1 VLCPSCGRDNRE
13 DASFCKGCGAKL
25 ARACPSCGADLE
37 ADASFCDKCGTRVT
51 EAPPPTPTPAPTP
64 TVPTSFAAGR
74 YQVKRFLGEGGR
86 KRVYLAHDTRLD
98 RDVAF
103 SLIKTE
109 GLDASGLA
117 RVRRE
122 AQAMGR
128 LGSHPH
134 IVTVHDIGDENR
146 QPYII
151 QEFMEGGSVQ
161 DIVDQAPDHRL
172 QIDQCLQIASEVCQA
187 LQHAHD
193 RGIIH
198 RDVKPGN
205 IWLTADGH
213 GRLGDFGL
221 AVAIDLSRLTQAG
234 MMVGTVA
241 YMPPEQALGG
251 KVDAR
256 SDLYGLGATLYE
268 MACGRPPFSGHDPV
282 AVISQHLNTPPVAPS
297 FHNPSLPPA
306 FNDLILK
313 LLAKNPQDRSSSA
326 EEVLAA
332 LQALREQVEQGE
344 VVATVEPAAA
354 PIGRVAWGTFVGR
367 ERELAQLRERLADAF
382 SGLGSVAMVVGDA
395 GIGKTRLL
403 QEFATYARL
412 RGAQVLWGAAYEGEA
427 RLPYGPFAEGLQDY
441 VSRTSVQTL
450 RQAVTEGSS
459 VLAPLAPELKAKL
472 PDLPEPPPVAPE
484 AETYRL
490 FQEVTEFLKNAS
502 TSAPLVLVLED
513 LQSADKGSCSLLQH
527 LARRLVGGR
536 LLLAISCREAELEPS
551 HPLREALPHLRRE
564 SGFWELPL
572 KGLRESEVRELVTVL
587 AEQEVPRALVLA
599 LHQETEGNPFFVQET
614 LKHLVETEVL
624 YQEEGQWTS
633 KTAISDM
640 GLPESVR
647 DVMERRLAGLSG
659 DCRRLLQVGAVLGRR
674 FSLSLAQRVAKL
686 DEEVVLRAVEEALAA
701 QVVREQRQERRTY
714 YQFASTLLRENLHAR
729 LSAPRRERLHLRA
742 AHALEEAY
750 PDRLE
755 EYAAELAYHYREAGE
770 GAPAET
776 AYRWT
781 VKAAE
786 QAMAAHAPA
795 EAVPL
800 YRSAL
805 ELADAVGLS
814 QGWKAVLLFWG
825 LAAAQRAAGDFEGM
839 IQSFEEAA
847 REFQAAG
854 DAIGAAMAYSWLA
867 GFLPWQGQFE
877 RGLRFA
883 EKGLALAGP
892 TDRVE
897 RAVLLAMHAMGS
909 LFLHRFDTAFREVA
923 EAESLAEHVTDPL
936 RIGWLFN
943 PIAWLYWFAC
953 FPQKAREAADRAA
966 AGWEAAGEL
975 ALACYPRL
983 PSLMSATMGGRVPA
997 ADPQW
1002 LELRQLSEERLAFQ
1016 PAYLVAIYI
1025 ARQRLLA
1032 GDLVEAERI
1041 GEEVLA
1047 LASEM
1052 RVSAIVP
1059 NILEYFAVLMM
1070 LTRRYDQAEARLAA
1084 LQAAYEA
1091 AERAAFLPGPWPWRL
1106 RLCLEKG
1113 DVASTRKLLADRPQW
1128 PFEEPLS
1135 WGGAV
1140 NLLACGEALAEL
1152 GEAEG
1157 LDTCYQRLRELNGRG
1172 VESIW
1177 PWLVPRVIA
1186 MLDAVSRRWDDATT
1200 YFEKA
1205 LSLAR
1210 RLGYRLELAA
1220 TLLAYAKMRLARD
1233 APGDAEAT
1241 IAMLNEALQLYQDM
1255 GLPQRAEKV
1264 LAVKMQAQEK
1274 VAPGLTPSPRRPK
1287 RTMRS
1292 TIEQILP
1299 SALADAPSLAR
1310 HSDEQGTVTI
1320 LFTDIEGSTALAQ
1333 RLGDKA
1339 YHALLAEHNR
1349 ILREQVA
1356 RHGGH
1361 EVKSMGDGFM
1371 LAFAS
1376 AARALSCAVDIQK
1389 AFAAYNARL
1398 PGHPEPVEGSAEPH
1412 AEPVSARA
1420 EPVEARVNVRIGLN
1434 TGESIEEA
1442 GDYFGTAV
1450 TLAARIADRA
1460 EGGQVLVSEVVR
1472 TVGGSLAG
1480 VEFRDAGRKQLK
1492 GIKGRQRLYEVVW

>member
-1 VLCPSCGRDNRE
+1 LELTCPNCGSSN
-13 DASFCKGCGAKL
+13 APGSKFCNECGQRLTQA
-25 ARACPSCGADLE
+25 
-37 ADASFCDKCGTRVT
+37 
-51 EAPPPTPTPAPTP
+51 APPSPTPTPTI
-64 TVPTSFAAGR
+64 PTSFAAGR

-86 KRVYLAHDTRLD
+86 KRVYLTHDTRLD

-172 QIDQCLQIASEVCQA
+172 PIDQSLQIACEVCQA

-205 IWLTADGH
+205 IWLTADPSASSGQAIA
-213 GRLGDFGL
+213 RLGDFGL

-268 MACGRPPFSGHDPV
+268 MTCGRPPFSGHDPV

-297 FHNPSLPPA
+297 FHNPSLPPTL
-306 FNDLILK
+306 NDLILK
-313 LLAKNPQDRSSSA
+313 LLAKNPQDRPASA

-332 LQALREQVEQGE
+332 LQSLREQIERGE
-344 VVATVEPAAA
+344 VVAAVEPAAAA

-367 ERELAQLRERLADAF
+367 AREMEQLKEKLADAF

-412 RGAQVLWGAAYEGEA
+412 RGAQVLWGGAYEGEA
-427 RLPYGPFAEGLQDY
+427 RLPYGPFAEALRDY
-441 VSRTSVQTL
+441 VSRTSVEAL
-450 RQAVTEGSS
+450 RLAVTEGSS
-459 VLAPLAPELKAKL
+459 VLAPMAPELKVKL
-472 PDLPEPPPVAPE
+472 PDLPEPPPVAAE
-484 AETYRL
+484 AEAYRL
-490 FQEVTEFLKNAS
+490 FQEVTEFLKKAS

-513 LQSADKGSCSLLQH
+513 LQWADKGSCSLLQH
-527 LARRLVGGR
+527 LARRLAGSR
-536 LLLAISCREAELEPS
+536 LLVAISCREAELDPS

-572 KGLRESEVRELVTVL
+572 KGLRESEVRELITVL
-587 AEQEVPRALVLA
+587 AEHEVPQPLVLA
-599 LHQETEGNPFFVQET
+599 LHQETEGNPFFIQET
-614 LKHLVETEVL
+614 LKHLMETEAL
-624 YQEEGQWTS
+624 YQEEGRWTS
-633 KTAISDM
+633 KATTISDI

-647 DVMERRLAGLSG
+647 DVMERRLAGLSEE
-659 DCRRLLQVGAVLGRR
+659 CRRLLQVGAVLGRR
-674 FSLSLAQRVAKL
+674 FSLSLAQRVAEL
-686 DEEVVLRAVEEALAA
+686 DEELILRTVEEALAA
-701 QVVREQRQERRTY
+701 QVVREQCQERRTY
-714 YQFASTLLRENLHAR
+714 YQFTSTLLRENLYGR
-729 LSAPRRERLHLRA
+729 LSAPRRERLHLQA

-750 PDRLE
+750 PDHLE
-755 EYAAELAYHYREAGE
+755 NYAAELAYHYREAGE

-781 VKAAE
+781 VKAAQ
-786 QAMAAHAPA
+786 QAMAAYAPA
-795 EAVPL
+795 EAVSL
-800 YRSAL
+800 YGSAL

-814 QGWKAVLLFWG
+814 QGEKAALLWD
-825 LAAAQRAAGDFEGM
+825 LARVRGRTGDLEGRV
-839 IQSFEEAA
+839 QSFEAAA
-847 REFQAAG
+847 REFEAAG
-854 DAIGAAMAYSWLA
+854 DVSGAAMAYIALA
-867 GFLPWQGQFE
+867 AFLGWQGQLQ
-877 RGLRFA
+877 RGLHFA
-883 EKGLALAGP
+883 EKGLELVGP
-892 TDRVE
+892 TDRAE
-897 RAVLLAMHAMGS
+897 RAMLLAYHAQDS
-909 LFLHRFDTAFREVA
+909 LCLHRFDTAFKEVA
-923 EAESLAEHVTDPL
+923 EAESLAEQVSDPRRL
-936 RIGWLFN
+936 GMLFN
-943 PIAWLYWFAC
+943 AIAWLCCFAC
-953 FPQKAREAADRAA
+953 FPQKAREAGDRAA
-966 AGWEAAGEL
+966 PAYEAAGEV
-975 ALACYPRL
+975 ALACYPRI
-983 PSLMSATMGGRVPA
+983 PSLISATMQGQVSA
-997 ADPQW
+997 AGPEW
-1002 LELRQLSEERLAFQ
+1002 AELRQISEQRLAFE
-1016 PAYLVAIYI
+1016 PAYTAALHVAW
-1025 ARQRLLA
+1025 QRLLA
-1032 GDLVEAERI
+1032 GDLVESERI
-1041 GEEVLA
+1041 GEEVLTQ
-1047 LASEM
+1047 ASEM
-1052 RVSAIVP
+1052 RVFALVP
-1059 NILEYFAVLMM
+1059 DILQYSAVLMM

-1084 LQAAYEA
+1084 LHATYEA
-1091 AERAAFLPGPWPWRL
+1091 AERAAFLAGPWPWRVL
-1106 RLCLEKG
+1106 LCLEKG
-1113 DVASTRKLLADRPQW
+1113 DMASARKLLADRPQW

-1135 WGGAV
+1135 LGGAH

-1152 GEAEG
+1152 GETEG
-1157 LDTCYQRLRELNGRG
+1157 LDTCYQRLRELNERG
-1172 VESIW
+1172 VELVW
-1177 PWLVPRVIA
+1177 PCLVPRVTA
-1186 MLDAVSRRWDDATT
+1186 MLDAASGRWDDATT

-1220 TLLAYAKMRLARD
+1220 TLHGYAKMRLARD
-1233 APGDAEAT
+1233 APGDAEAAT
-1241 IAMLNEALQLYQDM
+1241 AMLNEALQLYQDM

-1274 VAPGLTPSPRRPK
+1274 VAPGLTPPPKAK
-1287 RTMRS
+1287 RTLRS

-1310 HSDEQGTVTI
+1310 HSDERGTVTI

-1339 YHALLAEHNR
+1339 YHALLSEHNR

-1361 EVKSMGDGFM
+1361 EVKCMGDGFM
-1371 LAFAS
+1371 VAFAS

-1389 AFAAYNARL
+1389 AFAHHN
-1398 PGHPEPVEGSAEPH
+1398 ETAEQPT
-1412 AEPVSARA
+1412 R
-1420 EPVEARVNVRIGLN
+1420 VRIGLN

-1450 TLAARIADRA
+1450 TLAARIAARA
-1460 EGGQVLVSEVVR
+1460 QGGQILVSEVVR

-1492 GIKGRQRLYEVVW
+1492 GIKGRQRVYEVVW

>member
-1 VLCPSCGRDNRE
+1 MVLCPSCGHENRE
-13 DASFCKGCGAKL
+13 GRKFCASCGAAL
-25 ARACPSCGADLE
+25 ALVCPSCGAHNEPGERFCGECGQSLVE
-37 ADASFCDKCGTRVT
+37 AT
-51 EAPPPTPTPAPTP
+51 PPTPTPTP
-64 TVPTSFAAGR
+64 TIPTSFAAGR
-74 YQVKRFLGEGGR
+74 YQVNRFLGEGGR

-117 RVRRE
+117 RARRE

-172 QIDQCLQIASEVCQA
+172 PIDQCLQIASEVCQA

-306 FNDLILK
+306 LNDLILK
-313 LLAKNPQDRSSSA
+313 LLAKNPEDRPSSA
-326 EEVLAA
+326 DEVLTA
-332 LQALREQVEQGE
+332 LQSLREQVEQGE
-344 VVATVEPAAA
+344 VVAATEPPAAA

-367 ERELAQLRERLADAF
+367 EREIEQLKERLADAF

-427 RLPYGPFAEGLQDY
+427 RLPYGPFAEALQDY

-450 RQAVTEGSS
+450 RQAVTDASS
-459 VLAPLAPELKAKL
+459 VLSPLAPELKAKL
-472 PDLPEPPPVAPE
+472 PDLPEPPPVAAE
-484 AETYRL
+484 AEAYRL

-513 LQSADKGSCSLLQH
+513 LQWADKGSCSLLQH
-527 LARRLVGGR
+527 LARRLAGGR
-536 LLLAISCREAELEPS
+536 LLVAISCRETELEPS

-572 KGLRESEVRELVTVL
+572 KGLRESEVGELISVL

-614 LKHLVETEVL
+614 LKHLIETEVL

-633 KTAISDM
+633 KAPISDI

-647 DVMERRLAGLSG
+647 EVMERRLSGLSEE
-659 DCRRLLQVGAVLGRR
+659 CRRLLQVGAVLGRR
-674 FSLSLAQRVAKL
+674 FSLSLAQRVAAL

-714 YQFASTLLRENLHAR
+714 YQFASTLLRENLHGR

-755 EYAAELAYHYREAGE
+755 DYAADLAYHYREAGE

-781 VKAAE
+781 VKAA
-786 QAMAAHAPA
+786 QLAMAAYAPA
-795 EAVPL
+795 EAVAL

-814 QGWKAVLLFWG
+814 RGEKAALLWDLG
-825 LAAAQRAAGDFEGM
+825 LAQHVAGDLEGH
-839 IQSFEEAA
+839 IQSSEEAA
-847 REFQAAG
+847 REFEAAG
-854 DAIGAAMAYSWLA
+854 DVAGAARAYSWLA
-867 GFLPWQGQFE
+867 GYLGWQGRVR
-877 RGLRFA
+877 RGLQFA
-883 EKGLALAGP
+883 EKGLELVGP
-892 TDRVE
+892 ADRAE
-897 RAVLLAMHAMGS
+897 RAMLLAYHAIDS
-909 LFLHRFDTAFREVA
+909 LCIHRFDTAFEEVA
-923 EAESLAEHVTDPL
+923 EAESLAEHVTDPWTL
-936 RIGWLFN
+936 GHVFN
-943 PIAWLYWFAC
+943 GIAYLYWLAC
-953 FPQKAREAADRAA
+953 FPQKAQEACDRAA
-966 AGWEAAGEL
+966 AAFEAAGEV
-975 ALACYPRL
+975 ALSCYPRL
-983 PSLMSATMGGRVPA
+983 WSLLSATARGRVSAGGPEW
-997 ADPQW
+997 AD
-1002 LELRQLSEERLAFQ
+1002 LHRMSEQRLAFR
-1016 PAYLVAIYI
+1016 PAYTAALYVAW
-1025 ARQRLLA
+1025 QRLLA
-1032 GDLVEAERI
+1032 GDLAEAERI
-1041 GEEVLA
+1041 GEETLT

-1052 RVSAIVP
+1052 GVFGIVP
-1059 NILEYFAVLMM
+1059 LLLEQSAVLMT
-1070 LTRRYDQAEARLAA
+1070 LTRRYDEAEARLAA
-1084 LQAAYEA
+1084 LEA
-1091 AERAAFLPGPWPWRL
+1091 TVRRPGGWLAGSWPYRIRL
-1106 RLCLEKG
+1106 RLEKG
-1113 DVASTRKLLADRPQW
+1113 DTASARELLADRPQW

-1135 WGGAV
+1135 VGGAH

-1152 GEAEG
+1152 GETEG
-1157 LDTCYQRLRELNGRG
+1157 LDACYQRLRELNGRG
-1172 VESIW
+1172 IEVLG
-1177 PWLVPRVIA
+1177 PLVPRVIA

-1220 TLLAYAKMRLARD
+1220 TLLPYARMRLARA
-1233 APGDAEAT
+1233 APGDAEAAT
-1241 IAMLNEALQLYQDM
+1241 AMLNEALQLYQDI
-1255 GLPQRAEKV
+1255 GLPQRVEKV

-1274 VAPGLTPSPRRPK
+1274 VAPGLTPSPPRAK
-1287 RTMRS
+1287 RTLRS

-1361 EVKSMGDGFM
+1361 EVKCMGDGFM
-1371 LAFAS
+1371 VAFAS

-1389 AFAAYNARL
+1389 AFAAYNQER
-1398 PGHPEPVEGSAEPH
+1398 PEEPI
-1412 AEPVSARA
+1412 S
-1420 EPVEARVNVRIGLN
+1420 VRIGLN

-1450 TLAARIADRA
+1450 TLAARIADKA
-1460 EGGQVLVSEVVR
+1460 QGGQVLVSEVVR

-1492 GIKGRQRLYEVVW
+1492 GIKGRQRVYEAVW

>member
-1 VLCPSCGRDNRE
+1 VGQKFCDSCGQAVGE
-13 DASFCKGCGAKL
+13 PA
-25 ARACPSCGADLE
+25 
-37 ADASFCDKCGTRVT
+37 
-51 EAPPPTPTPAPTP
+51 APTTPTPTPTIA
-64 TVPTSFAAGR
+64 TSFAAGR

-117 RVRRE
+117 RARRE

-128 LGSHPH
+128 LGSHPN

-172 QIDQCLQIASEVCQA
+172 PVDQCLQVASEVCQA

-213 GRLGDFGL
+213 ARLGDFGL

-313 LLAKNPQDRSSSA
+313 LLAKNPQDRPSSA
-326 EEVLAA
+326 NEVLAA
-332 LQALREQVEQGE
+332 LQSLREQIEQGE
-344 VVATVEPAAA
+344 VVAAPELPAVT

-367 ERELAQLRERLADAF
+367 EREMEQLKERLADAF

-427 RLPYGPFAEGLQDY
+427 RLPYGPFAEALQDY

-472 PDLPEPPPVAPE
+472 PDLPEPPPVAAE
-484 AETYRL
+484 AEAYRL

-502 TSAPLVLVLED
+502 TSAPLLLVLED
-513 LQSADKGSCSLLQH
+513 LQWADKGSCSLLQH
-527 LARRLVGGR
+527 LARRLAGSR
-536 LLLAISCREAELEPS
+536 LLVAISCREAELEPS
-551 HPLREALPHLRRE
+551 HPLRETLPHLRRE

-587 AEQEVPRALVLA
+587 AEQEVPQPLVLA

-614 LKHLVETEVL
+614 LKHLIETEVL
-624 YQEEGQWTS
+624 YQEEGRWTS
-633 KTAISDM
+633 KAAISDF

-647 DVMERRLAGLSG
+647 EVMERRLAGLSQE
-659 DCRRLLQVGAVLGRR
+659 CRRLLQVGAVLGRR
-674 FSLSLAQRVAKL
+674 FSLSLAQQVAEL

-701 QVVREQRQERRTY
+701 QVVREQRLERRTY
-714 YQFASTLLRENLHAR
+714 YQFTSTLLRENLHGR

-742 AHALEEAY
+742 AHILEEAY

-755 EYAAELAYHYREAGE
+755 GYAAELAYHYREAGE

-781 VKAAE
+781 VKAAQ
-786 QAMAAHAPA
+786 QAVAARAPA
-795 EAVPL
+795 EAVSL

-814 QGWKAVLLFWG
+814 QAEKAALLRD
-825 LAAAQRAAGDFEGM
+825 LADAQQGTGDVEGVIESLEEAGRQFEAAGDVV
-839 IQSFEEAA
+839 
-847 REFQAAG
+847 
-854 DAIGAAMAYSWLA
+854 GAVRAYGWVSGYLV
-867 GFLPWQGQFE
+867 WQGRLKVAHQ
-877 RGLRFA
+877 FA
-883 EKGLALAGP
+883 EKGMELVGLA
-892 TDRVE
+892 DRAE
-897 RAVLLAMHAMGS
+897 RAVLLAVHAYHS
-909 LFLHRFDTAFREVA
+909 LSFHRFDTAFKEAA
-923 EAESLAEHVTDPL
+923 EAESLAENVTDPWTL
-936 RIGWLFN
+936 GNLFN
-943 PIAWLYWFAC
+943 TIAWLYWFAC
-953 FPQKAREAADRAA
+953 FPQKARKTGDRAVA
-966 AGWEAAGEL
+966 EFEAAGEG
-975 ALACYPRL
+975 ALACYATL
-983 PSLMSATMGGRVPA
+983 GSLMPATAQGRVPA
-997 ADPQW
+997 PGPEWPD
-1002 LELRQLSEERLAFQ
+1002 LRQISEQRLAFL
-1016 PAYLVAIYI
+1016 PACLAAIWI
-1025 ARQRLLA
+1025 ARQHLMA
-1032 GDLVEAERI
+1032 GDLVESERI
-1041 GEEVLA
+1041 GEEALTRSTDMRIFALVPLVLEH
-1047 LASEM
+1047 S
-1052 RVSAIVP
+1052 
-1059 NILEYFAVLMM
+1059 AVLMM
-1070 LTRRYDQAEARLAA
+1070 LTNRYDQAEARLAA

-1091 AERAAFLPGPWPWRL
+1091 AGRAVFLAGPWPWRV

-1113 DVASTRKLLADRPQW
+1113 DLASARKLLADRPQW

-1135 WGGAV
+1135 LGGSY
-1140 NLLACGEALAEL
+1140 NLLAFGEALAEL
-1152 GEAEG
+1152 GETEG
-1157 LDTCYQRLRELNGRG
+1157 LDACYQRLHELNGRG
-1172 VESIW
+1172 MKFVP

-1186 MLDAVSRRWDDATT
+1186 MLDAVSKRWDDAST

-1233 APGDAEAT
+1233 APGDAEAAT
-1241 IAMLNEALQLYQDM
+1241 AMLNEALQLYQDM

-1264 LAVKMQAQEK
+1264 LAVKMQAQER
-1274 VAPGLTPSPRRPK
+1274 VAPGLTPPPRAK

-1299 SALADAPSLAR
+1299 SALADAPGLAR
-1310 HSDEQGTVTI
+1310 HSDERGTVTI

-1339 YHALLAEHNR
+1339 YHALLSEHNR

-1371 LAFAS
+1371 VAFAS

-1389 AFAAYNARL
+1389 AFAARNA
-1398 PGHPEPVEGSAEPH
+1398 AQ
-1412 AEPVSARA
+1412 A
-1420 EPVEARVNVRIGLN
+1420 EPVEAPINVRIGLN

-1450 TLAARIADRA
+1450 TLAARIAARA
-1460 EGGQVLVSEVVR
+1460 EGGQILVSEVVR
-1472 TVGGSLAG
+1472 AVGGSLAG

-1492 GIKGRQRLYEVVW
+1492 GIKGRQRVYEVVW

>member
-1 VLCPSCGRDNRE
+1 MLCPSCGLENRE
-13 DASFCKGCGAKL
+13 DATFCLKCGGRFAVT
-25 ARACPSCGADLE
+25 CPSCQRELPPE
-37 ADASFCDKCGTRVT
+37 AEFCDKCGGSLAEV
-51 EAPPPTPTPAPTP
+51 APSPPTPTP

-134 IVTVHDIGDENR
+134 IVTVHDIGDEDR

-172 QIDQCLQIASEVCQA
+172 PIDQSLQIAAEVCQA

-205 IWLTADGH
+205 IWLTADPSASSGQAIA
-213 GRLGDFGL
+213 RLGDFGL

-268 MACGRPPFSGHDPV
+268 MVCGRPPFSGHDPV

-306 FNDLILK
+306 LNALILK
-313 LLAKNPQDRSSSA
+313 LLAKNSQDRPSSA
-326 EEVLAA
+326 DEVHAA
-332 LQALREQVEQGE
+332 LQTLREQVERGE
-344 VVATVEPAAA
+344 VVAPAEPAAAA

-367 ERELAQLRERLADAF
+367 EREIEQLKEKLADAF
-382 SGLGSVAMVVGDA
+382 SGLGSVVMVVGDA

-427 RLPYGPFAEGLQDY
+427 RLPYGPFAEALRDY
-441 VSRTSVQTL
+441 VSRTSVETL

-459 VLAPLAPELKAKL
+459 VLAPMAPELKAKL
-472 PDLPEPPPVAPE
+472 PDLPEPPPVAAE
-484 AETYRL
+484 AEAYRL

-513 LQSADKGSCSLLQH
+513 LQWADKGSCSLLQH
-527 LARRLVGGR
+527 LARRLAGSR
-536 LLLAISCREAELEPS
+536 LLVAISCREAELEPS
-551 HPLREALPHLRRE
+551 HPIREALPHLRRE

-572 KGLRESEVRELVTVL
+572 KGLRESEVRELITVL
-587 AEQEVPRALVLA
+587 AEHEVPQPLVLA
-599 LHQETEGNPFFVQET
+599 LHQETEGNPFFIQET
-614 LKHLVETEVL
+614 LKHLIETEAL
-624 YQEEGQWTS
+624 YQEEGRWTS
-633 KTAISDM
+633 KTAISDF

-647 DVMERRLAGLSG
+647 DVMERRLAGLSEE
-659 DCRRLLQVGAVLGRR
+659 CRRLLQVGAVLGRR
-674 FSLSLAQRVAKL
+674 FSLSLAQRVAEL
-686 DEEVVLRAVEEALAA
+686 DEEVILRAVEEALAA

-714 YQFASTLLRENLHAR
+714 YQFTSTLLRENLYGR

-755 EYAAELAYHYREAGE
+755 DYAAELAYHYREAGE

-781 VKAAE
+781 VKAARR
-786 QAMAAHAPA
+786 ALAAYAPA
-795 EAVPL
+795 EAVSL

-814 QGWKAVLLFWG
+814 QGQKARLLSYLG
-825 LAAAQRAAGDFEGM
+825 LAQRGAADFEGQIQSYEEAAWGFEAAGDV
-839 IQSFEEAA
+839 A
-847 REFQAAG
+847 
-854 DAIGAAMAYSWLA
+854 GAAMAYTA
-867 GFLPWQGQFE
+867 VIAFLNWQGQFE
-877 RGLRFA
+877 RALRFA
-883 EKGLALAGP
+883 EKGLELVGP
-892 TDRVE
+892 ADQRE
-897 RAVLLAMHAMGS
+897 RAVLLAWHAMTS
-909 LFLHRFDTAFREVA
+909 LCLHRFDTAFKELA
-923 EAESLAEHVTDPL
+923 EAESLAEQVTDPFGL
-936 RIGWLFN
+936 GTLFH
-943 PIAWLYWFAC
+943 PIACVYWFAC
-953 FPQKAREAADRAA
+953 YPQRAQEAGDRAA
-966 AGWEAAGEL
+966 AEWEAAGQV
-975 ALACYPRL
+975 ALACHARL
-983 PSLMSATMGGRVPA
+983 PSLGSLTMRGRVPA
-997 ADPQW
+997 VGPEWA
-1002 LELRQLSEERLAFQ
+1002 ELRRLSEERLAFQ
-1016 PAYLVAIYI
+1016 PACTAALYVAW
-1025 ARQRLLA
+1025 QRLMA
-1032 GDLVEAERI
+1032 GDLLESERI
-1041 GEEVLA
+1041 GEEVLT
-1047 LASEM
+1047 LVSEM
-1052 RVSAIVP
+1052 RISGIVP
-1059 NILEYFAVLMM
+1059 LVLEYSAVLMM

-1084 LQAAYEA
+1084 LQTAYEA
-1091 AERAAFLPGPWPWRL
+1091 AERNAFLAGSWPGRL

-1113 DVASTRKLLADRPQW
+1113 DMASARKLLADRPRW
-1128 PFEEPLS
+1128 PLEEPLS
-1135 WGGAV
+1135 TGGAS

-1152 GEAEG
+1152 GETEG
-1157 LDTCYQRLRELNGRG
+1157 LDACYQRLRELNERG
-1172 VESIW
+1172 IEFFL
-1177 PWLVPRVIA
+1177 PCLVPRVIA

-1210 RLGYRLELAA
+1210 QLGYRLELAA
-1220 TLLAYAKMRLARD
+1220 TLLAYARMRLARD
-1233 APGDAEAT
+1233 APGDAEAAT
-1241 IAMLNEALQLYQDM
+1241 AMLNEALGLYQDM

-1274 VAPGLTPSPRRPK
+1274 VAPGLTPSPHRARG
-1287 RTMRS
+1287 TLRS

-1299 SALADAPSLAR
+1299 SALAAAPGLAR
-1310 HSDEQGTVTI
+1310 HSDQRGTVTI

-1349 ILREQVA
+1349 ILREQVT

-1371 LAFAS
+1371 VAFAS

-1389 AFAAYNARL
+1389 AFAQ
-1398 PGHPEPVEGSAEPH
+1398 HSKTAE
-1412 AEPVSARA
+1412 
-1420 EPVEARVNVRIGLN
+1420 EAIRVRIGLN

-1450 TLAARIADRA
+1450 TLAARIAARA
-1460 EGGQVLVSEVVR
+1460 QGGQILVSEVVR

-1480 VEFRDAGRKQLK
+1480 VEFREAGRKQLK
-1492 GIKGRQRLYEVVW
+1492 GIKGRQRVFEVGW

>member
-1 VLCPSCGRDNRE
+1 MLCPSCGHENRE
-13 DASFCKGCGAKL
+13 GARFCGDCAAPLVDAI
-25 ARACPSCGADLE
+25 ACPSCGT
-37 ADASFCDKCGTRVT
+37 SNPVGQKFCDSCGQAIS
-51 EAPPPTPTPAPTP
+51 EPAAPPTPTPTP
-64 TVPTSFAAGR
+64 TIPTSFAAGR

-86 KRVYLAHDTRLD
+86 KRVYLTHDTRLD

-172 QIDQCLQIASEVCQA
+172 PIDQSLQIASEVCQA

-213 GRLGDFGL
+213 ARLGDFGL
-221 AVAIDLSRLTQAG
+221 AVALDLSRMTQAG

-268 MACGRPPFSGHDPV
+268 MTCGRPPFSGHDPV

-306 FNDLILK
+306 LNDLILK
-313 LLAKNPQDRSSSA
+313 LLAKDPQDRPSSA
-326 EEVLAA
+326 DEVLAA
-332 LQALREQVEQGE
+332 LQTLREQIEQGE
-344 VVATVEPAAA
+344 VVAAAEPAAVT

-367 ERELAQLRERLADAF
+367 EREMEQLQERLADAF
-382 SGLGSVAMVVGDA
+382 SGLGSVVMVVGDA

-427 RLPYGPFAEGLQDY
+427 RLPYGPFAEALQDY

-472 PDLPEPPPVAPE
+472 PDLPEPPPVAAE
-484 AETYRL
+484 AEAYRL

-502 TSAPLVLVLED
+502 TSAPLLLVLED
-513 LQSADKGSCSLLQH
+513 LQWADKGSCSLLQH
-527 LARRLVGGR
+527 LARRLAGGR

-572 KGLRESEVRELVTVL
+572 KGLRESEVGELVTVL

-624 YQEEGQWTS
+624 YQEQGQWTS
-633 KTAISDM
+633 KAPISDI

-647 DVMERRLAGLSG
+647 DVMERRLAGLSEE
-659 DCRRLLQVGAVLGRR
+659 CRRLLQVGAVLGRR
-674 FSLSLAQRVAKL
+674 FSLSLAQRVAEL
-686 DEEVVLRAVEEALAA
+686 DEEVILRAVEEALAA

-714 YQFASTLLRENLHAR
+714 YQFTSTLLRENLHGR

-750 PDRLE
+750 PDRLDD
-755 EYAAELAYHYREAGE
+755 YAAELAYHYREAGE

-781 VKAAE
+781 VKAAQ
-786 QAMAAHAPA
+786 QALTARAPA
-795 EAVPL
+795 EAVSL
-800 YRSAL
+800 YGSAL

-814 QGWKAVLLFWG
+814 QGEKADLLLWG
-825 LAAAQRAAGDFEGM
+825 LAAAQRGAGDFEGM
-839 IQSFEEAA
+839 IRSFEEAA
-847 REFQAAG
+847 REFEAAG
-854 DAIGAAMAYSWLA
+854 DVAGAAVAYSALA
-867 GFLPWQGQFE
+867 GFLAWQGQFK

-883 EKGLALAGP
+883 EKGLDLAGP
-892 TDRVE
+892 AEQAE
-897 RAVLLAMHAMGS
+897 RAILLAQHAMAS
-909 LFLHRFDTAFREVA
+909 LCLHRFDTAFKEVA
-923 EAESLAEHVTDPL
+923 EAESLTEHVTDPRTL
-936 RIGWLFN
+936 GELFN
-943 PIAWLYWFAC
+943 PIAWIYWFAC
-953 FPQKAREAADRAA
+953 FPQKTGEAGDRATA
-966 AGWEAAGEL
+966 EWEAAGE
-975 ALACYPRL
+975 AAMACYPRL
-983 PSLMSATMGGRVPA
+983 PSLYSATAQGRVSATGPEWA
-997 ADPQW
+997 
-1002 LELRQLSEERLAFQ
+1002 ELRQLSEQRLSFQ
-1016 PAYLVAIYI
+1016 PAFLAALNV
-1025 ARQRLLA
+1025 ARQRLIA

-1041 GEEVLA
+1041 SEEVLTQ
-1047 LASEM
+1047 ASEM
-1052 RVSAIVP
+1052 RIFGLVP
-1059 NILEYFAVLMM
+1059 LVLECSAVLMM

-1091 AERAAFLPGPWPWRL
+1091 AERSAFLADSWPGRL
-1106 RLCLEKG
+1106 RLSLEKG
-1113 DVASTRKLLADRPQW
+1113 DTASARKLLADRPRW

-1135 WGGAV
+1135 VGGAS

-1152 GEAEG
+1152 GEVEG
-1157 LDTCYQRLRELNGRG
+1157 LDACYQRLRELNGRG
-1172 VESIW
+1172 IEFLV

-1220 TLLAYAKMRLARD
+1220 TLLAYARMRLARD
-1233 APGDAEAT
+1233 APGDAEAAT
-1241 IAMLNEALQLYQDM
+1241 AMLNEALQLYQDM
-1255 GLPQRAEKV
+1255 GLPHRAERV
-1264 LAVKMQAQEK
+1264 LAVKVQAQEK
-1274 VAPGLTPSPRRPK
+1274 VAPGLTPPPRAK
-1287 RTMRS
+1287 RTIRS

-1349 ILREQVA
+1349 ILREQVG

-1361 EVKSMGDGFM
+1361 EVKSIGDGFM
-1371 LAFAS
+1371 VAFAS

-1389 AFAAYNARL
+1389 AFASYNQDY
-1398 PGHPEPVEGSAEPH
+1398 PEEPI
-1412 AEPVSARA
+1412 AV
-1420 EPVEARVNVRIGLN
+1420 RVGLN

-1460 EGGQVLVSEVVR
+1460 QGGQILVSEVVR

-1492 GIKGRQRLYEVVW
+1492 GIKGRQRVYEVVWERPEKGGGSGN

>member
-1 VLCPSCGRDNRE
+1 MLCPSCGHDNRE
-13 DASFCKGCGAKL
+13 VAAFCEGCGAPL
-25 ARACPSCGADLE
+25 APVCPSCRAQLRPS
-37 ADASFCDKCGTRVT
+37 ARFCDSCGQAIG
-51 EAPPPTPTPAPTP
+51 EAAAPPAPAPTP

-134 IVTVHDIGDENR
+134 IVTVFDIGDENR

-161 DIVDQAPDHRL
+161 DIVDQAPEHRL
-172 QIDQCLQIASEVCQA
+172 PIDQSLQIASEVCQA

-213 GRLGDFGL
+213 ARLGDFGL
-221 AVAIDLSRLTQAG
+221 AVALDLSRMTQAG

-251 KVDAR
+251 KVDSR

-268 MACGRPPFSGHDPV
+268 MTCGRPPFSGHDPV

-297 FHNPSLPPA
+297 FHNSSLPPA
-306 FNDLILK
+306 LNDLILK
-313 LLAKNPQDRSSSA
+313 LLAKDPQDRPSSA
-326 EEVLAA
+326 EEVLTA
-332 LQALREQVEQGE
+332 LQTLREQVEQGE
-344 VVATVEPAAA
+344 VVAAAEPAAVT

-367 ERELAQLRERLADAF
+367 EREMEQLQERLADAF
-382 SGLGSVAMVVGDA
+382 SGLGSVVMVLGDA

-412 RGAQVLWGAAYEGEA
+412 RGGQVLWGAAYEGEA
-427 RLPYGPFAEGLQDY
+427 RLPYGPFAEALQDY
-441 VSRTSVQTL
+441 VSRTSVEAL

-459 VLAPLAPELKAKL
+459 VLATMAPELKAKL
-472 PDLPEPPPVAPE
+472 PDLPGPPPVAAE

-502 TSAPLVLVLED
+502 TSAPLLLVLED
-513 LQSADKGSCSLLQH
+513 LQWADKGSCSLLQH
-527 LARRLVGGR
+527 LARRLAGGR
-536 LLLAISCREAELEPS
+536 LLLAISCREAELELS
-551 HPLREALPHLRRE
+551 HPLREALPHFRRE

-572 KGLRESEVRELVTVL
+572 KGLRQSEVKELITVL
-587 AEQEVPRALVLA
+587 AEHEVPQPLVLA

-614 LKHLVETEVL
+614 LKHLIETEVL
-624 YQEEGQWTS
+624 YQEEGRWTS
-633 KTAISDM
+633 KATTISDF

-647 DVMERRLAGLSG
+647 EVMERRLAGLSE

-674 FSLSLAQRVAKL
+674 FSLSLAQRVAEL
-686 DEEVVLRAVEEALAA
+686 DEDVILRAVEEALAT

-714 YQFASTLLRENLHAR
+714 YQFTSTLLRENLYGR

-755 EYAAELAYHYREAGE
+755 DYAAELAYHYREAGE

-786 QAMAAHAPA
+786 QAMDAHAPA

-805 ELADAVGLS
+805 ELASAVGLS
-814 QGWKAVLLFWG
+814 QEGKAALQWD
-825 LAAAQRAAGDFEGM
+825 LAMAQHRAGDFDGM
-839 IQSFEEAA
+839 SQSMGEAA
-847 REFQAAG
+847 REFGAAG
-854 DAIGAAMAYSWLA
+854 DVARAALAYSWLA
-867 GFLPWQGQFE
+867 GLLPWQGQLE
-877 RGLRFA
+877 RSLQLA
-883 EKGLALAGP
+883 EKGLKLVGP
-892 TDRVE
+892 ADRAE
-897 RAVLLAMHAMGS
+897 RAMLLAFHAMD
-909 LFLHRFDTAFREVA
+909 LLLLHRFDTAFEEAA
-923 EAESLAEHVTDPL
+923 EAESLAEHVTDRL
-936 RIGWLFN
+936 TLGGLFQA
-943 PIAWLYWFAC
+943 IAWLYCFAC
-953 FPQKAREAADRAA
+953 FPEKGREAGDRAA
-966 AGWEAAGEL
+966 AEWEAAGEM
-975 ALACYPRL
+975 APACYARL
-983 PSLMSATMGGRVPA
+983 PSLSSTTMQGRVA
-997 ADPQW
+997 AGGPEW
-1002 LELRQLSEERLAFQ
+1002 AELRRISEERLAFQ
-1016 PAYLVAIYI
+1016 PAYTAAINVAG
-1025 ARQRLLA
+1025 QRLLA
-1032 GDLVEAERI
+1032 GDLVESERI
-1041 GEEVLA
+1041 GQEVLT

-1052 RVSAIVP
+1052 QLFALMP
-1059 NILEYFAVLMM
+1059 DILQHSAVLMT
-1070 LTRRYDQAEARLAA
+1070 LTRRYDQTEARLAA
-1084 LQAAYEA
+1084 LQSACEA
-1091 AERAAFLPGPWPWRL
+1091 AESGAWMAGSWPWRL

-1113 DVASTRKLLADRPQW
+1113 DIASARRLLADRPRW

-1135 WGGAV
+1135 LGGAS

-1152 GEAEG
+1152 GERQG
-1157 LDTCYQRLRELNGRG
+1157 LDACYQRLRELNERG
-1172 VESIW
+1172 VELLW
-1177 PWLVPRVIA
+1177 PCLVARVIA
-1186 MLDAVSRRWDDATT
+1186 MLDAASRRWDAATA

-1220 TLLAYAKMRLARD
+1220 TLLEYARMRLARD
-1233 APGDAEAT
+1233 APDDSEAAT
-1241 IAMLNEALQLYQDM
+1241 AMLNESLQLYQDI

-1264 LAVKMQAQEK
+1264 LAVKMQTQEK
-1274 VAPGLTPSPRRPK
+1274 VAPGLTTSPPRAK

-1292 TIEQILP
+1292 TIEKILP

-1310 HSDEQGTVTI
+1310 HSDDRGTVTI

-1339 YHALLAEHNR
+1339 YHALLAQHNH
-1349 ILREQVA
+1349 ILREQVD

-1361 EVKSMGDGFM
+1361 EVKSTGDGFM
-1371 LAFAS
+1371 VAFAS
-1376 AARALSCAVDIQK
+1376 AARALSCAVAIQK
-1389 AFAAYNARL
+1389 AFAAYNQE
-1398 PGHPEPVEGSAEPH
+1398 HPESPIT
-1412 AEPVSARA
+1412 
-1420 EPVEARVNVRIGLN
+1420 VRIGLN

-1460 EGGQVLVSEVVR
+1460 QGGQILVSEVVR

-1480 VEFRDAGRKQLK
+1480 VQFRDAGRKQLK
-1492 GIKGRQRLYEVVW
+1492 GIKGRQRVYEVLW

>member
-1 VLCPSCGRDNRE
+1 MLCPSCGLENRE
-13 DASFCKGCGAKL
+13 DATFCLKCGGRFAVT
-25 ARACPSCGADLE
+25 CPSCQRELPPE
-37 ADASFCDKCGTRVT
+37 AEFCDKCGGSLAEV
-51 EAPPPTPTPAPTP
+51 APSPPTPTP

-134 IVTVHDIGDENR
+134 IVTVHDIGDEDR

-161 DIVDQAPDHRL
+161 DIVDQAPDQRL
-172 QIDQCLQIASEVCQA
+172 PIDQSLQIAAEVCQA

-205 IWLTADGH
+205 IWLTADPSASSGQSIA
-213 GRLGDFGL
+213 RLGDFGL

-251 KVDAR
+251 KVDTR

-268 MACGRPPFSGHDPV
+268 MVCGRPPFSGHDPV

-306 FNDLILK
+306 LNALILK
-313 LLAKNPQDRSSSA
+313 LLAKNPQDRPSSA
-326 EEVLAA
+326 GEVLAA
-332 LQALREQVEQGE
+332 LQSLREQIEQGE
-344 VVATVEPAAA
+344 VVAAAEPAAV
-354 PIGRVAWGTFVGR
+354 PSIGRVAWGTFVGR
-367 ERELAQLRERLADAF
+367 EREMEQLKEKLAGAF
-382 SGLGSVAMVVGDA
+382 SGLGSVVMVVGDA

-412 RGAQVLWGAAYEGEA
+412 RGAHVLWGAAYEGEA
-427 RLPYGPFAEGLQDY
+427 RLPYGPLAEALRDY
-441 VSRTSVQTL
+441 VSRTSVETL
-450 RQAVTEGSS
+450 RLAVTEGSS
-459 VLAPLAPELKAKL
+459 VLAPLAPELKTKL
-472 PDLPEPPPVAPE
+472 PDLPEPPPVAAE
-484 AETYRL
+484 AEAYRL

-502 TSAPLVLVLED
+502 TSAPLLLVLED
-513 LQSADKGSCSLLQH
+513 LQWADKGSCSLLQH
-527 LARRLVGGR
+527 LARRLAGAR
-536 LLLAISCREAELEPS
+536 LLVAISCREAELEAG
-551 HPLREALPHLRRE
+551 HPLRECLPHLRRE

-572 KGLRESEVRELVTVL
+572 KGLRESEVKELITVL
-587 AEQEVPRALVLA
+587 AEHDVAQPLVLA
-599 LHQETEGNPFFVQET
+599 LHQETEGNPFFIQET
-614 LKHLVETEVL
+614 LKHLIETDVL
-624 YQEEGQWTS
+624 YQEEGRWTS
-633 KTAISDM
+633 KAAISDI

-647 DVMERRLAGLSG
+647 EVMERRLAGLSQE
-659 DCRRLLQVGAVLGRR
+659 CRRLLQVGAVLGRR
-674 FSLSLAQRVAKL
+674 FSLSLAQRVADL
-686 DEEVVLRAVEEALAA
+686 DEEVILRTVEEALAA

-714 YQFASTLLRENLHAR
+714 YQFTSTLLRENLYGR

-750 PDRLE
+750 PDHLE
-755 EYAAELAYHYREAGE
+755 NYAAELAYHYREAGE

-781 VKAAE
+781 VKAAQ
-786 QAMAAHAPA
+786 QALAAYAPA
-795 EAVPL
+795 EAVLL

-805 ELADAVGLS
+805 ELADAVGVP
-814 QGWKAVLLFWG
+814 QGEKANLLLWG
-825 LAAAQRAAGDFEGM
+825 LAAAQRGAGDLEGM
-839 IQSFEEAA
+839 IQSAEEAA
-847 REFQAAG
+847 REFEGAG
-854 DAIGAAMAYSWLA
+854 DVAGAAVAYCGLA
-867 GFLPWQGQFE
+867 SFPGWQGQLE

-883 EKGLALAGP
+883 EKGLELVGP
-892 TDRVE
+892 ADRAE
-897 RAVLLAMHAMGS
+897 RAIVLAYHAQAS
-909 LFLHRFDTAFREVA
+909 LNLHRFDTAFREAA
-923 EAESLAEHVTDPL
+923 EAEALAEHVTDPRTL
-936 RIGWLFN
+936 GMLFN
-943 PIAWLYWFAC
+943 ALAWLYC
-953 FPQKAREAADRAA
+953 FGCLPQKAREAGDRAA
-966 AGWEAAGEL
+966 AAYEAAGDV
-975 ALACYPRL
+975 AFACYPRV
-983 PSLMSATMGGRVPA
+983 PSLLSANMQGQVSA
-997 ADPQW
+997 AGPEWPD
-1002 LELRQLSEERLAFQ
+1002 LRRLSEERLAFQ
-1016 PAYLVAIYI
+1016 PAYTAALYH
-1025 ARQRLLA
+1025 ARQRLMA
-1032 GDLVEAERI
+1032 GDLVESERI
-1041 GEEVLA
+1041 GDEVLT

-1052 RVSAIVP
+1052 RVFGLVP
-1059 NILEYFAVLMM
+1059 QILEYSAVLMT

-1091 AERAAFLPGPWPWRL
+1091 AERGTWMAGSWPGRL

-1113 DVASTRKLLADRPQW
+1113 DMAAARKLLADRPQW

-1135 WGGAV
+1135 VGGSY
-1140 NLLACGEALAEL
+1140 NLVACGEALAEL
-1152 GEAEG
+1152 GETEG
-1157 LDTCYQRLRELNGRG
+1157 LDACYQRLRELNGRG
-1172 VESIW
+1172 IESRW
-1177 PWLVPRVIA
+1177 PYLVPRVIA

-1210 RLGYRLELAA
+1210 RLGFRLELAA

-1233 APGDAEAT
+1233 APGDAEAAT
-1241 IAMLNEALQLYQDM
+1241 TMLNEALQLYQEM

-1287 RTMRS
+1287 RVFRS

-1299 SALADAPSLAR
+1299 SALADAPGLAR
-1310 HSDEQGTVTI
+1310 HSDERGTVTI

-1371 LAFAS
+1371 VAFAS
-1376 AARALSCAVDIQK
+1376 AARALSCAVAIQK
-1389 AFAAYNARL
+1389 AFAHHN
-1398 PGHPEPVEGSAEPH
+1398 ETAEQPIC
-1412 AEPVSARA
+1412 
-1420 EPVEARVNVRIGLN
+1420 VRIGLN

-1450 TLAARIADRA
+1450 TLAARIAARA
-1460 EGGQVLVSEVVR
+1460 QGGQILVSEVVR

-1480 VEFRDAGRKQLK
+1480 VELREAGRKQLK
-1492 GIKGRQRLYEVVW
+1492 GIRGRQRVYEVAWE

>member
-1 VLCPSCGRDNRE
+1 
-13 DASFCKGCGAKL
+13 
-25 ARACPSCGADLE
+25 
-37 ADASFCDKCGTRVT
+37 
-51 EAPPPTPTPAPTP
+51 
-64 TVPTSFAAGR
+64 
-74 YQVKRFLGEGGR
+74 
-86 KRVYLAHDTRLD
+86 
-98 RDVAF
+98 VAF

-134 IVTVHDIGDENR
+134 IVTVFDIGDEDR

-161 DIVDQAPDHRL
+161 DIVDQAPDQRL
-172 QIDQCLQIASEVCQA
+172 PIDQSLQIACEVCQA

-213 GRLGDFGL
+213 ARLGDFGL
-221 AVAIDLSRLTQAG
+221 AMAIDLSRLTQAG

-251 KVDAR
+251 KVDTR
-256 SDLYGLGATLYE
+256 SDLYGVGATLYE
-268 MACGRPPFSGHDPV
+268 MVCGRPPFSGHDPV
-282 AVISQHLNTPPVAPS
+282 AIISQHLNTPPVAPS

-306 FNDLILK
+306 LNALILK
-313 LLAKNPQDRSSSA
+313 LLAKNPQDRPSSA
-326 EEVLAA
+326 DEVLAA
-332 LQALREQVEQGE
+332 LQSLREQVEQGE
-344 VVATVEPAAA
+344 VVVAAEAPAV
-354 PIGRVAWGTFVGR
+354 PSIGRVAWGTFVGR
-367 ERELAQLRERLADAF
+367 AREMEQLKERLADAF
-382 SGLGSVAMVVGDA
+382 SGLGSVAMVVGEA

-427 RLPYGPFAEGLQDY
+427 RLPYGPFAEALRDY
-441 VSRTSVQTL
+441 VSRTSVETL

-459 VLAPLAPELKAKL
+459 VLAPLAPELKTKL
-472 PDLPEPPPVAPE
+472 PDLPEPPPVAAE
-484 AETYRL
+484 AEAYRL

-502 TSAPLVLVLED
+502 TSAPLLLVLED
-513 LQSADKGSCSLLQH
+513 LQWADKGSCSLLQH
-527 LARRLVGGR
+527 LARRLAGSRMLVA
-536 LLLAISCREAELEPS
+536 LSCREAELEPS

-587 AEQEVPRALVLA
+587 VEQEVPRALVLA

-614 LKHLVETEVL
+614 LKHLIETEVL
-624 YQEEGQWTS
+624 YQEEGRWTS
-633 KTAISDM
+633 KAPISDI

-647 DVMERRLAGLSG
+647 EVMERRLAGLSEE
-659 DCRRLLQVGAVLGRR
+659 CRRLLQVGAVLGRR
-674 FSLSLAQRVAKL
+674 FSLSLAQRVADL
-686 DEEVVLRAVEEALAA
+686 DEEVVLRAVEEALAV

-714 YQFASTLLRENLHAR
+714 YQFTSTLLRENLHGR

-755 EYAAELAYHYREAGE
+755 DYAAELAYHYREAGE
-770 GAPAET
+770 GASAET

-781 VKAAE
+781 VKAAQ
-786 QAMAAHAPA
+786 QALAAYAPA

-800 YRSAL
+800 YCSAL
-805 ELADAVGLS
+805 ELAHAVGLS
-814 QGWKAVLLFWG
+814 HGQKAALLSE
-825 LAAAQRAAGDFEGM
+825 LAEAQQRAGDFEARN
-839 IQSFEEAA
+839 QSYEEAA
-847 REFQAAG
+847 REFEAAR
-854 DAIGAAMAYSWLA
+854 DVARAARAYSMLA
-867 GFLPWQGQFE
+867 AYLGWQGQWE
-877 RGLRFA
+877 RGLGFA
-883 EKGLALAGP
+883 EKGLELVDPADQ
-892 TDRVE
+892 TE
-897 RAVLLAMHAMGS
+897 QAVLIAVHAMQS
-909 LFLHRFDTAFREVA
+909 LRLHRFDTAFREAA
-923 EAESLAEHVTDPL
+923 EAESLAEHVTEPRAL
-936 RIGWLFN
+936 GLLFT
-943 PIAWLYWFAC
+943 ALAHLYWFAC
-953 FPQKAREAADRAA
+953 FPQKAREAGDRAA
-966 AGWEAAGEL
+966 AALEATGEV
-975 ALACYPRL
+975 AQACYPRL
-983 PSLMSATMGGRVPA
+983 WSLVSATMQGRVSA
-997 ADPQW
+997 AGPEW
-1002 LELRQLSEERLAFQ
+1002 AELRRISE
-1016 PAYLVAIYI
+1016 
-1025 ARQRLLA
+1025 QRLVFQSAYTAGLYSA
-1032 GDLVEAERI
+1032 WQRLMGGDLVESERI
-1041 GEEVLA
+1041 GEEVLT

-1052 RVSAIVP
+1052 RVFGLVP
-1059 NILEYFAVLMM
+1059 AILEHSAMLMI
-1070 LTRRYDQAEARLAA
+1070 LTRRYDQAEARLAGSWSA
-1084 LQAAYEA
+1084 
-1091 AERAAFLPGPWPWRL
+1091 RI

-1113 DVASTRKLLADRPQW
+1113 DTASARKLLADRPQW
-1128 PFEEPLS
+1128 PFQEPLS
-1135 WGGAV
+1135 LRGARS
-1140 NLLACGEALAEL
+1140 LLACGEALAEI
-1152 GEAEG
+1152 GQTEG
-1157 LDTCYQRLRELNGRG
+1157 LDACYQRLRELNERG
-1172 VESIW
+1172 IESRW
-1177 PWLVPRVIA
+1177 PDLVPRVIA
-1186 MLDAVSRRWDDATT
+1186 MLDAVSGRWEDATA

-1233 APGDAEAT
+1233 APGDPEAAT
-1241 IAMLNEALQLYQDM
+1241 AMLNEALQLYQDI
-1255 GLPQRAEKV
+1255 GLPQRVEKV
-1264 LAVKMQAQEK
+1264 LAVKMQAQER
-1274 VAPGLTPSPRRPK
+1274 VAPGLTPSPRRAK
-1287 RTMRS
+1287 RTLRS

-1310 HSDEQGTVTI
+1310 HSDERGTVTI

-1333 RLGDKA
+1333 RLGDKP

-1356 RHGGH
+1356 RYGGH

-1371 LAFAS
+1371 VAFAS
-1376 AARALSCAVDIQK
+1376 AARALSCAVAIQK
-1389 AFAAYNARL
+1389 AFAHHN
-1398 PGHPEPVEGSAEPH
+1398 ETAEQPI
-1412 AEPVSARA
+1412 R
-1420 EPVEARVNVRIGLN
+1420 VRIGLN

-1450 TLAARIADRA
+1450 TLAARIAARA
-1460 EGGQVLVSEVVR
+1460 QGGQILVSEVVR

-1492 GIKGRQRLYEVVW
+1492 GIKGTQRVFEVVWD

>member
-1 VLCPSCGRDNRE
+1 MLCPSCGYDNPE
-13 DASFCKGCGAKL
+13 DATFCGECGSSLRQELACTNCGRNNPPETKFCHGCGQRL
-25 ARACPSCGADLE
+25 A
-37 ADASFCDKCGTRVT
+37 
-51 EAPPPTPTPAPTP
+51 EAPAPIPTPTPTRTP
-64 TVPTSFAAGR
+64 TAFAAGR
-74 YQVKRFLGEGGR
+74 YQVKRFLGEGGK

-134 IVTVHDIGDENR
+134 IVTVHDIGDEDR

-161 DIVDQAPDHRL
+161 DIVDQAPDQRL
-172 QIDQCLQIASEVCQA
+172 PIDQSLQIAAEVCQA

-205 IWLTADGH
+205 IWLTADPSASSGQAIAK
-213 GRLGDFGL
+213 LGDFGL
-221 AVAIDLSRLTQAG
+221 AVAIDLSRLTQVG

-251 KVDAR
+251 KVDTR
-256 SDLYGLGATLYE
+256 SDLYGVGATLYE
-268 MACGRPPFSGHDPV
+268 MVCGRPPFSGHDPV
-282 AVISQHLNTPPVAPS
+282 AIISQHLNTPPVAPS

-306 FNDLILK
+306 LNALILK
-313 LLAKNPQDRSSSA
+313 LLAKNPEDRPSSA
-326 EEVLAA
+326 EQVHAA
-332 LQALREQVEQGE
+332 LQTIRQQIEQGE
-344 VVATVEPAAA
+344 VVAAAEAPAAA

-367 ERELAQLRERLADAF
+367 EREMEQLKERLADAF
-382 SGLGSVAMVVGDA
+382 SGLGSVVMVVGDA

-427 RLPYGPFAEGLQDY
+427 RLPYGPLAEALRDY
-441 VSRTSVQTL
+441 VSRTSVETL

-459 VLAPLAPELKAKL
+459 VLAALAPELKAKL
-472 PDLPEPPPVAPE
+472 PDLPEPPPVAAE
-484 AETYRL
+484 AEAYRL

-513 LQSADKGSCSLLQH
+513 LQWADKGSCSLLQH
-527 LARRLVGGR
+527 LARRLAGSRMLV
-536 LLLAISCREAELEPS
+536 AISCREAELDPS
-551 HPLREALPHLRRE
+551 HPLRDGLMHLRRE

-572 KGLRESEVRELVTVL
+572 KGLRESEVKELVTVL
-587 AEQEVPRALVLA
+587 VEQEVPRALVLA

-614 LKHLVETEVL
+614 LKHLIETEVL
-624 YQEEGQWTS
+624 YQEEGRWTS
-633 KTAISDM
+633 KAPISDI

-647 DVMERRLAGLSG
+647 EVMERRLAGLSEE
-659 DCRRLLQVGAVLGRR
+659 CRRLLQMGAVLGRR
-674 FSLSLAQRVAKL
+674 FSLSLAQRVAEL

-701 QVVREQRQERRTY
+701 QVVREQCQERRTY
-714 YQFASTLLRENLHAR
+714 YQFTSTLLRENLHGR
-729 LSAPRRERLHLRA
+729 LSAPRRQRLHLRA
-742 AHALEEAY
+742 ARALEEAY

-755 EYAAELAYHYREAGE
+755 DYAAELAYHYREAGE
-770 GAPAET
+770 SAPAET
-776 AYRWT
+776 AYRWAG
-781 VKAAE
+781 AAAQ
-786 QAMAAHAPA
+786 QALAARAPA

-805 ELADAVGLS
+805 ELAEAVGLS
-814 QGWKAVLLFWG
+814 QAEKAALLWD
-825 LAAAQRAAGDFEGM
+825 LAMAQRSAGDFEGM
-839 IQSFEEAA
+839 IQSYEQAA
-847 REFQAAG
+847 RGFEAAG
-854 DAIGAAMAYSWLA
+854 DVAGAAMAYSLLA
-867 GFLPWQGQFE
+867 GFLLWQGQLE
-877 RGLRFA
+877 RALRFA
-883 EKGLALAGP
+883 EKGLELVGP
-892 TDRVE
+892 ADRGE
-897 RAVLLAMHAMGS
+897 RAMLLAWHAHAS
-909 LFLHRFDTAFREVA
+909 LDLHRFDTAFKEVA
-923 EAESLAEHVTDPL
+923 EAESLAEHITDPL
-936 RIGWLFN
+936 TFATLMRT
-943 PIAWLYWFAC
+943 IASLYLFAC
-953 FPQKAREAADRAA
+953 FPQRAQEAGDRAA
-966 AGWEAAGEL
+966 AEWEAAGEL

-983 PSLMSATMGGRVPA
+983 WSLTSATMQGRVSA
-997 ADPQW
+997 AGPEW
-1002 LELRQLSEERLAFQ
+1002 AELRRVSEQRLAFQ
-1016 PAYLVAIYI
+1016 PAYMAALYI
-1025 ARQRLLA
+1025 AWQRLLA
-1032 GDLVEAERI
+1032 GDLVESERI
-1041 GEEVLA
+1041 GEEVLTQ
-1047 LASEM
+1047 ASEM
-1052 RVSAIVP
+1052 RIAAIVP
-1059 NILEYFAVLMM
+1059 LILEHSVVLMT
-1070 LTRRYDQAEARLAA
+1070 LARRYDEAEARLAE

-1091 AERAAFLPGPWPWRL
+1091 AERAAWLAGPWPGRL

-1113 DVASTRKLLADRPQW
+1113 DTVSARKLLADRPRW
-1128 PFEEPLS
+1128 PFEEPLT

-1140 NLLACGEALAEL
+1140 NLLACGEAIAEL
-1152 GEAEG
+1152 GETEG
-1157 LDTCYQRLRELNGRG
+1157 LDACYQRLRELNGRG
-1172 VESIW
+1172 VEFLW
-1177 PWLVPRVIA
+1177 PCLVPRVIA
-1186 MLDAVSRRWDDATT
+1186 MLDAISRRWDDATT

-1220 TLLAYAKMRLARD
+1220 TLLAYAKMHLARD
-1233 APGDAEAT
+1233 APGDAEAAT
-1241 IAMLNEALQLYQDM
+1241 AMLNESLRLYQDM
-1255 GLPQRAEKV
+1255 GLPQRVEKV

-1274 VAPGLTPSPRRPK
+1274 VAPGLTPPPRAR

-1310 HSDEQGTVTI
+1310 HSDERGTVTI

-1339 YHALLAEHNR
+1339 YHALLTEHNG

-1371 LAFAS
+1371 VAFAS

-1389 AFAAYNARL
+1389 AFAAYNAERA
-1398 PGHPEPVEGSAEPH
+1398 SAH
-1412 AEPVSARA
+1412 A
-1420 EPVEARVNVRIGLN
+1420 EPVEAPINVRIGLN

-1450 TLAARIADRA
+1450 TLAARIAARA
-1460 EGGQVLVSEVVR
+1460 QGGQILVSEVVR
-1472 TVGGSLAG
+1472 AVGGSLAG
-1480 VEFRDAGRKQLK
+1480 VEFREAGRKQLK
-1492 GIKGRQRLYEVVW
+1492 GIKGRQRVFEVGW

>member
-1 VLCPSCGRDNRE
+1 VLCPSCGHENPE
-13 DASFCKGCGAKL
+13 DATFCGECGSSLSQELTCSNCGRSNPLGTKFCHGCGQAISE
-25 ARACPSCGADLE
+25 RAA
-37 ADASFCDKCGTRVT
+37 
-51 EAPPPTPTPAPTP
+51 PPTPTPVPSPTI
-64 TVPTSFAAGR
+64 PTSFAAGR

-134 IVTVHDIGDENR
+134 IVTVFDIGDEDR

-161 DIVDQAPDHRL
+161 DIVDQASDHRL
-172 QIDQCLQIASEVCQA
+172 PIDQSLQIASEVCQA

-205 IWLTADGH
+205 IWLTADPSASLGQAIA
-213 GRLGDFGL
+213 RLGDFGL

-297 FHNPSLPPA
+297 FHNPSLPPVL
-306 FNDLILK
+306 NDLILK
-313 LLAKNPQDRSSSA
+313 LLAKNPEDRPSSA
-326 EEVLAA
+326 DEALAT
-332 LQALREQVEQGE
+332 LQALREQIEQGE
-344 VVATVEPAAA
+344 VVAPAEPAAAA

-367 ERELAQLRERLADAF
+367 EREIEQLKEKLADAF
-382 SGLGSVAMVVGDA
+382 SGMGAVAMVVGDA

-412 RGAQVLWGAAYEGEA
+412 RGAQVLWGTAYEGEA
-427 RLPYGPFAEGLQDY
+427 RLPYGPVAEALRDY
-441 VSRTSVQTL
+441 VSRTSVETL

-472 PDLPEPPPVAPE
+472 PDLPEPPPVAAE
-484 AETYRL
+484 AEAYRL

-513 LQSADKGSCSLLQH
+513 LQWADKGSCSLLQH
-527 LARRLVGGR
+527 LARRLAGGR

-572 KGLRESEVRELVTVL
+572 KGLRESEVGELVTVL
-587 AEQEVPRALVLA
+587 AEQEIPRALVLA

-614 LKHLVETEVL
+614 LKHLIETEVL
-624 YQEEGQWTS
+624 YQEKGQWTS
-633 KTAISDM
+633 KAPISDI

-647 DVMERRLAGLSG
+647 DVMERRLAGLSE

-674 FSLSLAQRVAKL
+674 FSLSLAQLVAEL
-686 DEEVVLRAVEEALAA
+686 DEEVVLRTVEEALAA

-714 YQFASTLLRENLHAR
+714 YQFTSTLLRENLHGR

-750 PDRLE
+750 PERLE
-755 EYAAELAYHYREAGE
+755 DYASELAYHYREAGE

-781 VKAAE
+781 VKAAQ
-786 QAMAAHAPA
+786 QAVAAYAAA
-795 EAVPL
+795 EAVSL

-814 QGWKAVLLFWG
+814 QGEKAALLWD
-825 LAAAQRAAGDFEGM
+825 LALAQQGAGDLEGT

-847 REFQAAG
+847 REFEAAG
-854 DAIGAAMAYSWLA
+854 DAAGAGRAYSYLA
-867 GFLPWQGQFE
+867 GYIGWQGRLE
-877 RGLRFA
+877 RGLRFT
-883 EKGLALAGP
+883 EKGLALVGP
-892 TDRVE
+892 ADRAE
-897 RAVLLAMHAMGS
+897 RAVLLAFHAMDS
-909 LFLHRFDTAFREVA
+909 LCLHRFDTVFEEVA
-923 EAESLAEHVTDPL
+923 EAESLAEHVTDSWML
-936 RIGWLFN
+936 GGVFN
-943 PIAWLYWFAC
+943 PIAWIYWFAC
-953 FPQKAREAADRAA
+953 FPQKIREAGDRAA
-966 AGWEAAGEL
+966 AAFEAAGDVVG
-975 ALACYPRL
+975 ACYPRI
-983 PSLMSATMGGRVPA
+983 PSLMSEMVLGRLSAGGPEWA
-997 ADPQW
+997 
-1002 LELRQLSEERLAFQ
+1002 ELRRISEERLAFQ
-1016 PAYLVAIYI
+1016 PAYLAALWV
-1025 ARQRLLA
+1025 ARQHLLA
-1032 GDLVEAERI
+1032 GDLVESERI
-1041 GEEVLA
+1041 GEEVLT

-1052 RVSAIVP
+1052 RVFGIVP
-1059 NILEYFAVLMM
+1059 LLLEQSAVLMT
-1070 LTRRYDQAEARLAA
+1070 LTRRYDEAEARLAA

-1091 AERAAFLPGPWPWRL
+1091 AERAAFLAGPWPWRVL
-1106 RLCLEKG
+1106 LCLEKG
-1113 DVASTRKLLADRPQW
+1113 DTASARKLLADRPQW

-1135 WGGAV
+1135 LGGAY
-1140 NLLACGEALAEL
+1140 NLVACGEALAEL
-1152 GEAEG
+1152 GETEG
-1157 LDTCYQRLRELNGRG
+1157 LDACYQRLRELNGRG
-1172 VESIW
+1172 VEFVW
-1177 PWLVPRVIA
+1177 PRLVPRVIA

-1200 YFEKA
+1200 YFDKA
-1205 LSLAR
+1205 LGLAR

-1233 APGDAEAT
+1233 APGDAEAAT
-1241 IAMLNEALQLYQDM
+1241 AMLSEALQLYQDM

-1264 LAVKMQAQEK
+1264 LAAKVQAQEK
-1274 VAPGLTPSPRRPK
+1274 VAPGLTPSPRRAK
-1287 RTMRS
+1287 RTLRS

-1356 RHGGH
+1356 GHGGH

-1371 LAFAS
+1371 VAFAS

-1389 AFAAYNARL
+1389 AFAAYNQ
-1398 PGHPEPVEGSAEPH
+1398 EH
-1412 AEPVSARA
+1412 AESTI
-1420 EPVEARVNVRIGLN
+1420 NVRIGLN

-1450 TLAARIADRA
+1450 TLAARIAARA
-1460 EGGQVLVSEVVR
+1460 QGGQVLVSEVVR

-1492 GIKGRQRLYEVVW
+1492 GIKSRQRVYEVVW

>member
-1 VLCPSCGRDNRE
+1 VLCPSCGYDNPE
-13 DASFCKGCGAKL
+13 DATFCGECGSSLRQELACTNCGRNNPPETKFCHGCGQRL
-25 ARACPSCGADLE
+25 A
-37 ADASFCDKCGTRVT
+37 
-51 EAPPPTPTPAPTP
+51 EAPAPIPTPTPTRTP
-64 TVPTSFAAGR
+64 TAFAAGR
-74 YQVKRFLGEGGR
+74 YQVKRFLGEGGK

-134 IVTVHDIGDENR
+134 IVTVHDIGDEDR

-161 DIVDQAPDHRL
+161 DIVDQAPDQRL
-172 QIDQCLQIASEVCQA
+172 PIDQSLQIAAEVCQA

-205 IWLTADGH
+205 IWLTADPSASSGQAIAK
-213 GRLGDFGL
+213 LGDFGL
-221 AVAIDLSRLTQAG
+221 AVAIDLSRLTQVG

-251 KVDAR
+251 KVDTR
-256 SDLYGLGATLYE
+256 SDLYGVGATLYE
-268 MACGRPPFSGHDPV
+268 MVCGRPPFSGHDPV
-282 AVISQHLNTPPVAPS
+282 AIISQHLNTPPVAPS

-306 FNDLILK
+306 LNALILK
-313 LLAKNPQDRSSSA
+313 LLAKNPEDRPSSA
-326 EEVLAA
+326 EQVHAA
-332 LQALREQVEQGE
+332 LQTIRQQIEQGE
-344 VVATVEPAAA
+344 VVAAAEAPAAA

-367 ERELAQLRERLADAF
+367 EREMEQLKERLADAF
-382 SGLGSVAMVVGDA
+382 SGLGSVVMVVGDA

-427 RLPYGPFAEGLQDY
+427 RLPYGPLAEALRDY
-441 VSRTSVQTL
+441 VSRTSVETL

-459 VLAPLAPELKAKL
+459 VLAALAPELKAKL
-472 PDLPEPPPVAPE
+472 PDLPEPPPVAAE
-484 AETYRL
+484 AEAYRL

-513 LQSADKGSCSLLQH
+513 LQWADKGSCSLLQH
-527 LARRLVGGR
+527 LVRRLAGSRMLV
-536 LLLAISCREAELEPS
+536 AISCREAELEPS
-551 HPLREALPHLRRE
+551 HPIREALPHLRRE

-572 KGLRESEVRELVTVL
+572 KGLRESEVRELITVL

-614 LKHLVETEVL
+614 LKHLIETEVL
-624 YQEEGQWTS
+624 YQEEGRWTN
-633 KTAISDM
+633 KAPISDI

-647 DVMERRLAGLSG
+647 EVMEHRLAGLSEE
-659 DCRRLLQVGAVLGRR
+659 CRRLLQVGAVLGRR
-674 FSLSLAQRVAKL
+674 FSLSLAQRVADL
-686 DEEVVLRAVEEALAA
+686 DEEVILRTVEEALAA

-714 YQFASTLLRENLHAR
+714 YQFTSTLLRENLYGR

-750 PDRLE
+750 PDHLE
-755 EYAAELAYHYREAGE
+755 NYAAELAYHYREAGE

-781 VKAAE
+781 VKAA
-786 QAMAAHAPA
+786 QKALAAYAPA
-795 EAVPL
+795 EAVLL

-814 QGWKAVLLFWG
+814 QGEKAALLLD
-825 LAAAQRAAGDFEGM
+825 LARVRGRAGDLEGRT
-839 IQSFEEAA
+839 QSFEEAA
-847 REFQAAG
+847 RGFEGAG
-854 DAIGAAMAYSWLA
+854 DVAGAALPYIALA
-867 GFLPWQGQFE
+867 AFLPWQGQSE

-883 EKGLALAGP
+883 EKGLELVGP
-892 TDRVE
+892 AE
-897 RAVLLAMHAMGS
+897 RAVLLAYHAVDS
-909 LFLHRFDTAFREVA
+909 LFLHRFDTAFEEVA
-923 EAESLAEHVTDPL
+923 EAEALAEHVTDPRTL
-936 RIGWLFN
+936 GMLFN
-943 PIAWLYWFAC
+943 GLAWVCCFGC
-953 FPQKAREAADRAA
+953 FPQKAREASDRAA
-966 AGWEAAGEL
+966 AGYEAAGEL
-975 ALACYPRL
+975 ALACYTRL
-983 PSLMSATMGGRVPA
+983 PSLMSATMEGRVSATGPEWA
-997 ADPQW
+997 
-1002 LELRQLSEERLAFQ
+1002 ELRRVSEQRLAFE
-1016 PAYLVAIYI
+1016 PAYTAALHVAW
-1025 ARQRLLA
+1025 QRLLA
-1032 GDLVEAERI
+1032 GDLVESERI
-1041 GEEVLA
+1041 GAEVLTQ
-1047 LASEM
+1047 ASEM
-1052 RVSAIVP
+1052 RVLSLVP
-1059 NILEYFAVLMM
+1059 QILEHSAVLMM

-1091 AERAAFLPGPWPWRL
+1091 AERAAFMAGSWPWRV

-1113 DVASTRKLLADRPQW
+1113 DIASARQLLADRPQW

-1135 WGGAV
+1135 VGGAH
-1140 NLLACGEALAEL
+1140 NLLACGEALAEI
-1152 GEAEG
+1152 GEVEG
-1157 LDTCYQRLRELNGRG
+1157 LDACYQRLRELNARG
-1172 VESIW
+1172 VEFLW
-1177 PWLVPRVIA
+1177 PCLVPRVIA

-1205 LSLAR
+1205 LTLAR

-1220 TLLAYAKMRLARD
+1220 TLLTYAKMRLARD
-1233 APGDAEAT
+1233 TPGDAEAAT
-1241 IAMLNEALQLYQDM
+1241 AMLNEALQLYQEI

-1264 LAVKMQAQEK
+1264 LAVKMQVQEK
-1274 VAPGLTPSPRRPK
+1274 VAPGLTPPPRAK

-1299 SALADAPSLAR
+1299 SALADAPGLAR
-1310 HSDEQGTVTI
+1310 HSDQRGTVTI

-1339 YHALLAEHNR
+1339 YHTLLAEHNR
-1349 ILREQVA
+1349 ILREQVV

-1371 LAFAS
+1371 VAFAS
-1376 AARALSCAVDIQK
+1376 AARALSCAVGIQK
-1389 AFAAYNARL
+1389 AFAAYNAGVGAGL
-1398 PGHPEPVEGSAEPH
+1398 APPEGAASGAPTTDAEPI
-1412 AEPVSARA
+1412 R
-1420 EPVEARVNVRIGLN
+1420 VRIGLN

-1450 TLAARIADRA
+1450 TLAARIAARA
-1460 EGGQVLVSEVVR
+1460 QGGQILVSEVVR

-1492 GIKGRQRLYEVVW
+1492 GIKGRQRVYEVVWD

>member
-1 VLCPSCGRDNRE
+1 MLCPSCGLENRE
-13 DASFCKGCGAKL
+13 DATFCLKCGGRFAVT
-25 ARACPSCGADLE
+25 CPSCQRELPPE
-37 ADASFCDKCGTRVT
+37 AEFCDKCGGSLAEV
-51 EAPPPTPTPAPTP
+51 APSPPTPAPTP
-64 TVPTSFAAGR
+64 TPAIPTSFAAGR
-74 YQVKRFLGEGGR
+74 YQVKRSLGEGGR

-134 IVTVHDIGDENR
+134 IVTVHDIGDEDR

-161 DIVDQAPDHRL
+161 DIVDQAPDQRL
-172 QIDQCLQIASEVCQA
+172 PIDQSLQIAAEVCQA

-205 IWLTADGH
+205 IWLTADPSASSGQAIA
-213 GRLGDFGL
+213 RLGDFGL

-251 KVDAR
+251 KVDTR

-268 MACGRPPFSGHDPV
+268 MVCGRPPFSGHDPV

-306 FNDLILK
+306 LNALILK
-313 LLAKNPQDRSSSA
+313 LLAKNPQDRPSSA
-326 EEVLAA
+326 DEVLAA
-332 LQALREQVEQGE
+332 LQSLREQIEQGE
-344 VVATVEPAAA
+344 VVVAAEAPAV
-354 PIGRVAWGTFVGR
+354 PSIGRVAWGTFVGR
-367 ERELAQLRERLADAF
+367 EREMEQLKEKLADAF

-427 RLPYGPFAEGLQDY
+427 RLPYGPVAEALRDY
-441 VSRTSVQTL
+441 VSRTSVETL
-450 RQAVTEGSS
+450 RLAVTEGSS
-459 VLAPLAPELKAKL
+459 VLAALAPEVKVKL
-472 PDLPEPPPVAPE
+472 PDLPEPPPVAAE
-484 AETYRL
+484 AEAYRL

-502 TSAPLVLVLED
+502 TSAPLLLVLED
-513 LQSADKGSCSLLQH
+513 LQWADKGSCSLLQH
-527 LARRLVGGR
+527 LARRLAGSRMLV
-536 LLLAISCREAELEPS
+536 AISCREAELEPS

-572 KGLRESEVRELVTVL
+572 KGLRESEVRELITVL
-587 AEQEVPRALVLA
+587 AEQELPQPLVLA

-614 LKHLVETEVL
+614 LKHLIETEIL
-624 YQEEGQWTS
+624 YQKEGQWTS
-633 KTAISDM
+633 KAPISDI

-647 DVMERRLAGLSG
+647 EVMERRLAGLSQE
-659 DCRRLLQVGAVLGRR
+659 CRRLLQVGAVLGRR
-674 FSLSLAQRVAKL
+674 FSLSLAQRVAEL
-686 DEEVVLRAVEEALAA
+686 DEEVILRAVEEALAA

-714 YQFASTLLRENLHAR
+714 YQFTSTLLRENLYGR

-742 AHALEEAY
+742 AHVLEEVY

-755 EYAAELAYHYREAGE
+755 NYAAELAYHYREAGE

-781 VKAAE
+781 VKAAQ
-786 QAMAAHAPA
+786 QAMAAYAPA
-795 EAVPL
+795 EAVLL

-814 QGWKAVLLFWG
+814 QGEKALLLMD
-825 LAAAQRAAGDFEGM
+825 LAVAQRGAGDFEGR
-839 IQSFEEAA
+839 IQSAEEAA
-847 REFQAAG
+847 REFEAA
-854 DAIGAAMAYSWLA
+854 DDVAGAARAYSYLS
-867 GFLPWQGQFE
+867 GFLAWQGQLQ

-883 EKGLALAGP
+883 EKGLELVGP
-892 TDRVE
+892 TDRAE
-897 RAVLLAMHAMGS
+897 RAVLLAYHAMTS
-909 LFLHRFDTAFREVA
+909 LFFHRFDTTFKEAA
-923 EAESLAEHVTDPL
+923 EAEALAEHVTDPRTL
-936 RIGWLFN
+936 GELFM
-943 PIAWLYWFAC
+943 PIAYLYCYAC
-953 FPQKAREAADRAA
+953 FPQKAREAGDRAA
-966 AGWEAAGEL
+966 AGYEAAGDV
-975 ALACYPRL
+975 AAACYPRF
-983 PSLMSATMGGRVPA
+983 PSLLSATVEGRVSATGPEWA
-997 ADPQW
+997 
-1002 LELRQLSEERLAFQ
+1002 EFRRVSEQRLAFQ
-1016 PAYLVAIYI
+1016 PAYTAGFFVAW
-1025 ARQRLLA
+1025 QRLLA
-1032 GDLVEAERI
+1032 GDLVESERI
-1041 GEEVLA
+1041 GDEVLA

-1052 RVSAIVP
+1052 RVFALVP
-1059 NILEYFAVLMM
+1059 GILEHSAELMM
-1070 LTRRYDQAEARLAA
+1070 LTRRYDEAEARLTAV
-1084 LQAAYEA
+1084 QATYEA
-1091 AERAAFLPGPWPWRL
+1091 AERAAFLPGPWPWRV

-1113 DVASTRKLLADRPQW
+1113 DMASARKLLADRPQW

-1135 WGGAV
+1135 LGGV
-1140 NLLACGEALAEL
+1140 GNLLACGEALAEL
-1152 GEAEG
+1152 GEIDG
-1157 LDTCYQRLRELNGRG
+1157 LDACYQRLRELNGRG
-1172 VESIW
+1172 IEFVW
-1177 PWLVPRVIA
+1177 PCLVPRVIA
-1186 MLDAVSRRWDDATT
+1186 MLDAVSGRWDDATT
-1200 YFEKA
+1200 HFEKA

-1233 APGDAEAT
+1233 APGDAEAAT
-1241 IAMLNEALQLYQDM
+1241 AMLNEALQLYQDM

-1264 LAVKMQAQEK
+1264 LAVKVQAQEK
-1274 VAPGLTPSPRRPK
+1274 VAPGLTPPPRAK

-1371 LAFAS
+1371 VAFAS

-1389 AFAAYNARL
+1389 AFAAYNAERA
-1398 PGHPEPVEGSAEPH
+1398 SAH
-1412 AEPVSARA
+1412 A
-1420 EPVEARVNVRIGLN
+1420 EPVEAPIAVRIGLN

-1450 TLAARIADRA
+1450 TLAARIAARA
-1460 EGGQVLVSEVVR
+1460 RGGQILVSEVVR
-1472 TVGGSLAG
+1472 AVGGSLAG

-1492 GIKGRQRLYEVVW
+1492 GIKGRQRVFEVGWWEEG

>member
-1 VLCPSCGRDNRE
+1 VGQKFCDSCGQAVSE
-13 DASFCKGCGAKL
+13 PAG
-25 ARACPSCGADLE
+25 
-37 ADASFCDKCGTRVT
+37 
-51 EAPPPTPTPAPTP
+51 PPTAAPAPTIA
-64 TVPTSFAAGR
+64 TSFAAGR

-86 KRVYLAHDTRLD
+86 KRVYLTHDTRLD

-134 IVTVHDIGDENR
+134 IVTVFDIGDEQR

-172 QIDQCLQIASEVCQA
+172 PIDQCLQIACEVCQA

-213 GRLGDFGL
+213 ARLGDFGL

-268 MACGRPPFSGHDPV
+268 MTCGRPPFSGHDPV

-306 FNDLILK
+306 LNDLILK
-313 LLAKNPQDRSSSA
+313 LLAKNPQDRPSSA
-326 EEVLAA
+326 EEVLTA
-332 LQALREQVEQGE
+332 LQSLRELIEQGE
-344 VVATVEPAAA
+344 VVAPAEPIAAT

-367 ERELAQLRERLADAF
+367 EREMEQLRERLADAF

-427 RLPYGPFAEGLQDY
+427 KLPYGPFAEALRDY
-441 VSRTSVQTL
+441 VFRTSVEIL

-459 VLAPLAPELKAKL
+459 VLAALAPELKAKL
-472 PDLPEPPPVAPE
+472 PDLPEPPPVAAE
-484 AETYRL
+484 AEAYRL

-502 TSAPLVLVLED
+502 TSAPLLLVLED
-513 LQSADKGSCSLLQH
+513 LQWADKGSCSLLQH
-527 LARRLVGGR
+527 LARRLAGAR
-536 LLLAISCREAELEPS
+536 LLVAISCREAELEPS

-572 KGLRESEVRELVTVL
+572 KGLRESEVRELITVL
-587 AEQEVPRALVLA
+587 AEQEVPQALVLA

-614 LKHLVETEVL
+614 LKHLMETEVL
-624 YQEEGQWTS
+624 YQEQGRWTS
-633 KTAISDM
+633 KATTISDI

-647 DVMERRLAGLSG
+647 EVMERRLAGLSEE
-659 DCRRLLQVGAVLGRR
+659 CRRLLQVAAVLGRR
-674 FSLSLAQRVAKL
+674 FSLSLAQRVAEL

-714 YQFASTLLRENLHAR
+714 YQFTSTLLREDLYGR

-742 AHALEEAY
+742 AHALEEAH
-750 PDRLE
+750 PDHLE

-781 VKAAE
+781 VKAAQ
-786 QAMAAHAPA
+786 QAMAAYAPA

-805 ELADAVGLS
+805 ELADAVGVP
-814 QGWKAVLLFWG
+814 QGEKAALLWD
-825 LAAAQRAAGDFEGM
+825 LATAQNRARDFAGM
-839 IQSFEEAA
+839 IQSYEAA
-847 REFQAAG
+847 GRELGAAG
-854 DAIGAAMAYSWLA
+854 DMAGAARAYSYLA
-867 GFLPWQGQFE
+867 GFLGWQGQLE
-877 RGLRFA
+877 RGLRAA
-883 EKGLALAGP
+883 EKGLELVGP
-892 TDRVE
+892 ADRPE
-897 RAVLLAMHAMGS
+897 RAVLLAYHAATS
-909 LFLHRFDTAFREVA
+909 LDLHRFDTAFKEVA
-923 EAESLAEHVTDPL
+923 EAEALAEHVTDPRTL
-936 RIGWLFN
+936 GVLFN
-943 PIAWLYWFAC
+943 ALAWLYCFAC
-953 FPQKAREAADRAA
+953 FPQKAQEAGDRAA
-966 AGWEAAGEL
+966 AGAEALGEL
-975 ALACYPRL
+975 SLACYPRL
-983 PSLMSATMGGRVPA
+983 PSLLSVTMEGRVSA
-997 ADPQW
+997 AGPEW
-1002 LELRQLSEERLAFQ
+1002 TELRRDSEERLAFQ
-1016 PAYLVAIYI
+1016 PAYSAALYVAW
-1025 ARQRLLA
+1025 QRLMA
-1032 GDLVEAERI
+1032 GDLVESERI
-1041 GEEVLA
+1041 GAEVLTQ
-1047 LASEM
+1047 ASEM
-1052 RVSAIVP
+1052 RVLAIVP
-1059 NILEYFAVLMM
+1059 QSLEHSAVLMM

-1084 LQAAYEA
+1084 LQATYEA
-1091 AERAAFLPGPWPWRL
+1091 AERGAWLAGPWPWRL
-1106 RLCLEKG
+1106 RLCLEKA
-1113 DVASTRKLLADRPQW
+1113 DLSPARKLLADRPQW

-1135 WGGAV
+1135 VGGGY
-1140 NLLACGEALAEL
+1140 NLLACGEAIAEL
-1152 GEAEG
+1152 GETEG
-1157 LDTCYQRLRELNGRG
+1157 LDTCYQRLREMNGRG
-1172 VESIW
+1172 IEFLW
-1177 PWLVPRVIA
+1177 PTLVPRVIA
-1186 MLDAVSRRWDDATT
+1186 MLDAASGRWDDATA

-1220 TLLAYAKMRLARD
+1220 TLFWYAKMRLARD
-1233 APGDAEAT
+1233 APGDAEAAT
-1241 IAMLNEALQLYQDM
+1241 AMLNEALQLYQDM

-1264 LAVKMQAQEK
+1264 LAVKVQAQEK
-1274 VAPGLTPSPRRPK
+1274 VAPGLTPTPRRPK

-1349 ILREQVA
+1349 ILREKVA
-1356 RHGGH
+1356 GHGGH

-1371 LAFAS
+1371 VAFAS
-1376 AARALSCAVDIQK
+1376 AARALSCAVDMQK
-1389 AFAAYNARL
+1389 AFAAYNAER
-1398 PGHPEPVEGSAEPH
+1398 AAAH
-1412 AEPVSARA
+1412 AEL
-1420 EPVEARVNVRIGLN
+1420 VEAPIKVRIGLN

-1450 TLAARIADRA
+1450 TLAARIAARA
-1460 EGGQVLVSEVVR
+1460 QGGQVLVSEVVR

-1492 GIKGRQRLYEVVW
+1492 GIKGRQRVYEVVW

>member
-1 VLCPSCGRDNRE
+1 MSCAEALKRVCS
-13 DASFCKGCGAKL
+13 ACGA
-25 ARACPSCGADLE
+25 
-37 ADASFCDKCGTRVT
+37 
-51 EAPPPTPTPAPTP
+51 EAPPEARFCMSCAASLETPIPP
-64 TVPTSFAAGR
+64 
-74 YQVKRFLGEGGR
+74 
-86 KRVYLAHDTRLD
+86 TRLD

-151 QEFMEGGSVQ
+151 QEFMEGGSVL
-161 DIVDQAPDHRL
+161 DIVDQSPDHRL
-172 QIDQCLQIASEVCQA
+172 PIDQSLQIAAEVCQA

-205 IWLTADGH
+205 IWLTADPSTSSGQAIA
-213 GRLGDFGL
+213 RLGDFGL

-268 MACGRPPFSGHDPV
+268 MTCGRPPFSGHDPV

-306 FNDLILK
+306 LNDLILK
-313 LLAKNPQDRSSSA
+313 LLAKNPEDRPSSA
-326 EEVLAA
+326 DEVLAVV
-332 LQALREQVEQGE
+332 QALREQVEQGE
-344 VVATVEPAAA
+344 VVAPAELPAVT

-367 ERELAQLRERLADAF
+367 EREMEQLRERLADAF

-412 RGAQVLWGAAYEGEA
+412 RGAHVLWGAAYEGEA
-427 RLPYGPFAEGLQDY
+427 RLPYGPFAEALQDY

-459 VLAPLAPELKAKL
+459 VLAPLVPELKAKL
-472 PDLPEPPPVAPE
+472 PDLPEPPPVAAE
-484 AETYRL
+484 AEAYRL

-502 TSAPLVLVLED
+502 TSAPLLLVLED
-513 LQSADKGSCSLLQH
+513 LQWADKGSCSLLQH
-527 LARRLVGGR
+527 LARRLAGGR

-572 KGLRESEVRELVTVL
+572 KGLRESEVGELVTVL

-614 LKHLVETEVL
+614 LKHLIETEVL
-624 YQEEGQWTS
+624 YQEQGQWTS
-633 KTAISDM
+633 KAPISDI

-647 DVMERRLAGLSG
+647 DVMERRLSGLSEE
-659 DCRRLLQVGAVLGRR
+659 CRRLLQVGAVLGRR
-674 FSLSLAQRVAKL
+674 FSLSLAQRVAEL
-686 DEEVVLRAVEEALAA
+686 DEELTLRSVEEALAA

-714 YQFASTLLRENLHAR
+714 YQFTSTLLRENLHAR

-750 PDRLE
+750 PERLE
-755 EYAAELAYHYREAGE
+755 DYAAELAYHYREAGE
-770 GAPAET
+770 GAPVET

-781 VKAAE
+781 VKAAQ
-786 QAMAAHAPA
+786 QALAAYALA

-800 YRSAL
+800 YRSGL
-805 ELADAVGLS
+805 ELADAVGMS
-814 QGWKAVLLFWG
+814 QGERAALLWE
-825 LAAAQRAAGDFEGM
+825 LARAQRGAGDFEGM
-839 IQSFEEAA
+839 IQTYEEAA
-847 REFQAAG
+847 REFEGAG
-854 DAIGAAMAYSWLA
+854 DVAGAASAYSNLA
-867 GFLPWQGQFE
+867 GFLAWQGQLQ
-877 RGLRFA
+877 RGLRFV
-883 EKGLALAGP
+883 EKGLELVGP
-892 TDRVE
+892 ADRAE
-897 RAVLLAMHAMGS
+897 RAMLLAYHAMDS
-909 LFLHRFDTAFREVA
+909 LCLHRFGTVFEEVA
-923 EAESLAEHVTDPL
+923 EAESLAEQVTDPWTL
-936 RIGWLFN
+936 GELFN
-943 PIAWLYWFAC
+943 GIAWLYYFAC
-953 FPQKAREAADRAA
+953 FPQKAREAGDRAA
-966 AGWEAAGEL
+966 AGYEAAGEV
-975 ALACYPRL
+975 AQACHPRL
-983 PSLMSATMGGRVPA
+983 PSLYSATEQGQVAAGGPEWA
-997 ADPQW
+997 
-1002 LELRQLSEERLAFQ
+1002 ELRRLSEQRLSFQ
-1016 PAYLVAIYI
+1016 PAYLAALNV

-1041 GEEVLA
+1041 GEEVLT

-1052 RVSAIVP
+1052 RIFGVMPLVLECSA
-1059 NILEYFAVLMM
+1059 ALMT

-1091 AERAAFLPGPWPWRL
+1091 AERAAFLAGSWPGRIRL
-1106 RLCLEKG
+1106 SLEKG
-1113 DVASTRKLLADRPQW
+1113 DTASARKLLADRPQW
-1128 PFEEPLS
+1128 PFEEPLTV
-1135 WGGAV
+1135 GGAGI
-1140 NLLACGEALAEL
+1140 LLACGEALAEL
-1152 GEAEG
+1152 DETEG
-1157 LDTCYQRLRELNGRG
+1157 LDACYQRLRELNGRG
-1172 VESIW
+1172 IEFVL
-1177 PWLVPRVIA
+1177 PYLVPRVIA
-1186 MLDAVSRRWDDATT
+1186 MLDAVRRRWDKAAT

-1205 LSLAR
+1205 LTLAR

-1233 APGDAEAT
+1233 APDDTEAAT
-1241 IAMLNEALQLYQDM
+1241 AMLNEALQLYQDM

-1264 LAVKMQAQEK
+1264 LAVKVQAQEK
-1274 VAPGLTPSPRRPK
+1274 VAPGLTPPPRAK
-1287 RTMRS
+1287 RTIRS

-1299 SALADAPSLAR
+1299 SALADAPNLAR

-1320 LFTDIEGSTALAQ
+1320 LFTDIEGSTALGQ
-1333 RLGDKA
+1333 RLGDKP

-1361 EVKSMGDGFM
+1361 EVKCMGDGFM
-1371 LAFAS
+1371 VAFAS

-1389 AFAAYNARL
+1389 AFAAYN
-1398 PGHPEPVEGSAEPH
+1398 ESAE
-1412 AEPVSARA
+1412 EPIT
-1420 EPVEARVNVRIGLN
+1420 VRIGLN

-1450 TLAARIADRA
+1450 TLAARIADKA
-1460 EGGQVLVSEVVR
+1460 QGGQVLVSEVVR

-1492 GIKGRQRLYEVVW
+1492 GIKDRQRVYEVVW

>member
-1 VLCPSCGRDNRE
+1 MLCPSCGHENPE
-13 DASFCKGCGAKL
+13 DATFCGECGSSLRQELACSYCGRSNPPGTKFCHGCGQPVAE
-25 ARACPSCGADLE
+25 G
-37 ADASFCDKCGTRVT
+37 
-51 EAPPPTPTPAPTP
+51 PPPTPTPAPTP
-64 TVPTSFAAGR
+64 TVPTAFAAGR

-172 QIDQCLQIASEVCQA
+172 PIDQCLQIGSEVCQA

-205 IWLTADGH
+205 IWLTADPSASSGQAIA
-213 GRLGDFGL
+213 RLGDFGL

-306 FNDLILK
+306 LNDLILK
-313 LLAKNPQDRSSSA
+313 LLAKNPEERPASA

-332 LQALREQVEQGE
+332 LQSLREQIEQGE
-344 VVATVEPAAA
+344 VVAPAEPVAAT

-367 ERELAQLRERLADAF
+367 EREMEQLRERLADAF

-412 RGAQVLWGAAYEGEA
+412 RGGQVLWGAAYEGEA
-427 RLPYGPFAEGLQDY
+427 RLPYGPFAEALQDY

-450 RQAVTEGSS
+450 RQAVTDASS

-472 PDLPEPPPVAPE
+472 PDLPAPPPVAAE
-484 AETYRL
+484 AEAYRL

-513 LQSADKGSCSLLQH
+513 LQWADKGSCSLLQH
-527 LARRLVGGR
+527 LARRLAGGR
-536 LLLAISCREAELEPS
+536 LLLAISCRETELEPS

-572 KGLRESEVRELVTVL
+572 KGLRESEVRELITVL
-587 AEQEVPRALVLA
+587 AEQEIPRALALG

-614 LKHLVETEVL
+614 LKHLIETEVL
-624 YQEEGQWTS
+624 YQEQGQWIS
-633 KTAISDM
+633 KAPISDI

-647 DVMERRLAGLSG
+647 EVMERRLAGLSEH
-659 DCRRLLQVGAVLGRR
+659 CRRLLQVGAVLGRR
-674 FSLSLAQRVAKL
+674 FSLSLAQRVAEL
-686 DEEVVLRAVEEALAA
+686 DEEVILRAVEEALAA

-714 YQFASTLLRENLHAR
+714 YQFTSTLLRENLYGR

-742 AHALEEAY
+742 ARALEEAY

-755 EYAAELAYHYREAGE
+755 DYAAELAYHYREAGE
-770 GAPAET
+770 GVPAET
-776 AYRWT
+776 AYRWA
-781 VKAAE
+781 VKAARR
-786 QAMAAHAPA
+786 ALATYAPA
-795 EAVPL
+795 EAIAL

-814 QGWKAVLLFWG
+814 QGEKANLLLSG
-825 LAAAQRAAGDFEGM
+825 LAAAQERAGDFEGRNE
-839 IQSFEEAA
+839 SHEEAA
-847 REFQAAG
+847 REFEAAG
-854 DAIGAAMAYSWLA
+854 DVAEAAMTYGWLA
-867 GFLPWQGQFE
+867 GYVGWQGQWE
-877 RGLRFA
+877 RGLRLA
-883 EKGLALAGP
+883 EKGLELVGP
-892 TDRVE
+892 ANQTE
-897 RAVLLAMHAMGS
+897 RAILLAYHAVD
-909 LFLHRFDTAFREVA
+909 LLRLHRFDTAFKEVA
-923 EAESLAEHVTDPL
+923 EAESLAEHITDP
-936 RIGWLFN
+936 RAVSWLFN
-943 PIAWLYWFAC
+943 AIAYLYWFAC
-953 FPQKAREAADRAA
+953 FPQKAQEAGDRSVAA
-966 AGWEAAGEL
+966 MEAMGDVTG
-975 ALACYPRL
+975 ACYSRV
-983 PSLMSATMGGRVPA
+983 PSLSSATMQGRVA
-997 ADPQW
+997 ADGPDW
-1002 LELRQLSEERLAFQ
+1002 AELRRTSEERLVFQ
-1016 PAYLVAIYI
+1016 PAYTAALHI
-1025 ARQRLLA
+1025 AWQRLMA
-1032 GDLVEAERI
+1032 GDLVESERI
-1041 GEEVLA
+1041 AEQVLT

-1052 RVSAIVP
+1052 RIFALVP
-1059 NILEYFAVLMM
+1059 DVLEHSAVLMM
-1070 LTRRYDQAEARLAA
+1070 LTRRYDQAEARVAGSW
-1084 LQAAYEA
+1084 
-1091 AERAAFLPGPWPWRL
+1091 RGRL
-1106 RLCLEKG
+1106 RLSLEKG
-1113 DVASTRKLLADRPQW
+1113 DMTSARELLADRPQW
-1128 PFEEPLS
+1128 PFESPLGL
-1135 WGGAV
+1135 GGAR
-1140 NLLACGEALAEL
+1140 NLVACGEALGEL

-1157 LDTCYQRLRELNGRG
+1157 LDACYQRLRELNGRG
-1172 VESIW
+1172 VELVW
-1177 PWLVPRVIA
+1177 PCLVPRVIA

-1220 TLLAYAKMRLARD
+1220 TLLAYARMRLARD
-1233 APGDAEAT
+1233 APGDAEAAT
-1241 IAMLNEALQLYQDM
+1241 AMLNESLQLYQDM
-1255 GLPQRAEKV
+1255 GLTQRAEKV

-1274 VAPGLTPSPRRPK
+1274 VAPGLTPSPRRAK
-1287 RTMRS
+1287 RTLRS

-1356 RHGGH
+1356 GHGGH

-1371 LAFAS
+1371 VAFAS
-1376 AARALSCAVDIQK
+1376 AARALSCAVGIQQ
-1389 AFAAYNARL
+1389 AFAAYNAER
-1398 PGHPEPVEGSAEPH
+1398 A
-1412 AEPVSARA
+1412 AARA
-1420 EPVEARVNVRIGLN
+1420 EPVEAPINVRIGLN

-1450 TLAARIADRA
+1450 TLAARIAARA
-1460 EGGQVLVSEVVR
+1460 QGGQILVSEVVR
-1472 TVGGSLAG
+1472 SVGGSLAG

-1492 GIKGRQRLYEVVW
+1492 GIKGRQRVYEVVW